1 MLLLKIVLVED
12 EFYIRETLKRVIDWK
27 TEGCEIVDEA
37 ASGKQAIDKIRK
49 QHPDLILLDINLPDI
64 NGFEVIERL
73 KQEGEKAKIII
84 ITGYDTF
91 EFAKKAISYGVTDYI
106 LKPVMAAE
114 LINVIRRVS
123 ARTREEKKEKMAFQQ
138 LTDDICRL
146 IPLVDAET
154 LKNNQQL
161 APEQESKHGL
171 IRKIKQFVE
180 ENIGNEELNVDYVS
194 KKLFLN
200 TSYLSHVFKKET
212 EQGLREYIYALR
224 MNHAYDIAVNSEK
237 GLEEIAEEVGYKD
250 AAYFGKCFKKY
261 YGVSISNIRKIQNK
275 YKK

>member
-146 IPLVDAET
+146 IPLVDAKT

-161 APEQESKHGL
+161 APEQES
-171 IRKIKQFVE
+171 
-180 ENIGNEELNVDYVS
+180 
-194 KKLFLN
+194 
-200 TSYLSHVFKKET
+200 
-212 EQGLREYIYALR
+212 
-224 MNHAYDIAVNSEK
+224 
-237 GLEEIAEEVGYKD
+237 
-250 AAYFGKCFKKY
+250 
-261 YGVSISNIRKIQNK
+261 
-275 YKK
+275 

>member
-146 IPLVDAET
+146 IPLVDAKT

-237 GLEEIAEEVGYKD
+237 SLEEIAEEVGYKD

>member
-73 KQEGEKAKIII
+73 KQEGEKSKIII

-146 IPLVDAET
+146 IPLVDAKT

-237 GLEEIAEEVGYKD
+237 SLEEIAEEVGYKD

>member
-161 APEQESKHGL
+161 APEQESKRGL